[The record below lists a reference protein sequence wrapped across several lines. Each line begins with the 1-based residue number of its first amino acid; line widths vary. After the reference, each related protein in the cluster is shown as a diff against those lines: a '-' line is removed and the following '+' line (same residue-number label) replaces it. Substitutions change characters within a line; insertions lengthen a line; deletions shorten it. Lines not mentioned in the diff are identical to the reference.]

1 MFWRNKKNKNEEL
14 VQALTELVQD
24 RIDKGWNHMGIRAE
38 TQELERDARSK
49 AVRAYIV
56 DLFGNYDEVKG
67 LHELEEKIGESINLY
82 YRH

>member
-1 MFWRNKKNKNEEL
+1 MFWKKKKNKNEEL

-38 TQELERDARSK
+38 TQDIEPGARSK
-49 AVRAYIV
+49 AVRAYFV
-56 DLFGNYDEVKG
+56 DLFGNYDEVNG

-82 YRH
+82 YKH